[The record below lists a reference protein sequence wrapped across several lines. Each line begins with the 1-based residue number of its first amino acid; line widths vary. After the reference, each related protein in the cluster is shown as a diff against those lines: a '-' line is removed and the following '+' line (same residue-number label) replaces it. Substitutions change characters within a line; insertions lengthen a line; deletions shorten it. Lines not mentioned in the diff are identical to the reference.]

1 VLKSSDGRTLII
13 YKKALFVKVYP
24 FTVKVSPGSIIES
37 MKSATKAAPSEAS
50 RRIEEILLAI
60 PRGRVTSYGAVAAAA
75 GLSNGARQV
84 VRLLHARADL
94 AGLPWHRV
102 LRKDGSI
109 AFRDGGGAE
118 LQKALL
124 AAEGVEV
131 SQDGRVDLGRY
142 GWNG

>member
-1 VLKSSDGRTLII
+1 LSQTLII
-13 YKKALFVKVYP
+13 YKKSLFVKVYP
-24 FTVKVSPGSIIES
+24 FLKKCHQESIMGS
-37 MKSATKAAPSEAS
+37 MKSTKAAPSEAS

-75 GLSNGARQV
+75 GLPNGARQV
-84 VRLLHARADL
+84 VRLLHARATL

-109 AFRDGGGAE
+109 ALRDGAGAE
-118 LQKALL
+118 LQRAIL

-131 SQDGRVDLGRY
+131 SPDGQVDLDRY
-142 GWNG
+142 GWKDNKEQST